1 MKKIYCIL
9 LVVFVTTKSFSQCA
23 CCAGAGV
30 GSSNGDYNNGILTL
44 PKKMIV
50 AETYADYRSIKNGN
64 APEDDEKLLKSMFI
78 SSIGLRYGITNKL
91 TVSALLPYVSLYT
104 NNGSDN
110 GVGDLILMGT
120 CNVY

>member
-1 MKKIYCIL
+1 
-9 LVVFVTTKSFSQCA
+9 
-23 CCAGAGV
+23 
-30 GSSNGDYNNGILTL
+30 
-44 PKKMIV
+44 
-50 AETYADYRSIKNGN
+50 
-64 APEDDEKLLKSMFI
+64 MFI